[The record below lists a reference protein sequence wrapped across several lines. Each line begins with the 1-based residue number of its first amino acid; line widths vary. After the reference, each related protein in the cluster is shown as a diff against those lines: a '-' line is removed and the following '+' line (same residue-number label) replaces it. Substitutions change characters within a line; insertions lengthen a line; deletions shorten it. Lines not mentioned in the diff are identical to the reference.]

1 MAEQIQ
7 LRIFTPEGGL
17 IDEVVTSATLPT
29 AVGQVTVLPG
39 HASYVGSLGTGIL
52 EYTSASTASTKRL
65 VTTGGFASMT
75 AGVLTI
81 LADSADTIDSI
92 DQQKYGA
99 ERSQLKAAVDTGNTF
114 DPEWGRAQQRLQR
127 IEAID
132 DLIGRQ
138 AH

>member
-7 LRIFTPEGGL
+7 LRILTPEGGL
-17 IDEVVTSATLPT
+17 IDELVTSVTLPT
-29 AVGQVTVLPG
+29 EVGQVTVLPG
-39 HASYVGSLGTGIL
+39 HASYVGSLGVGIL
-52 EYTSASTASTKRL
+52 EFTQASSASTKRL

-81 LADSADTIDSI
+81 LADSADTVDSI
-92 DQQKYGA
+92 DQQKYSA
-99 ERSQLKAAVDTGNTF
+99 ERQQLKAIVDTGNTF
-114 DPEWGRAQQRLQR
+114 DSEWSRAQQRLQR